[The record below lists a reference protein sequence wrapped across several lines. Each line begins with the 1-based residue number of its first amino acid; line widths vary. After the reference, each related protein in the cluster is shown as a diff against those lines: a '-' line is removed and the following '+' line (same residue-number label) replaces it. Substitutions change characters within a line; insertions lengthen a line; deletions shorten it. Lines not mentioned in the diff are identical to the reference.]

1 MKSPLALTGT
11 SELLEQLSA
20 FVPDELINH
29 LVPLHR
35 GRGRRITFSPAQLF
49 RVHLLALLTP
59 ARSFNLLVRL
69 LSEQRSWRRFAHLSH
84 RHHVPDVWMLH
95 QFRAAIGVGGLRE
108 VNRHLLRPL
117 LESQWVRTQ
126 AVAIIDSTDLPAATH
141 GHKKRLTALIRL
153 PERLWV
159 RGRSRAGRVGGS
171 SVTRSTHCACGS
183 TVMRRAC
190 SLCP

>member
-20 FVPDELINH
+20 FVPDELINR
-29 LVPLHR
+29 LVPPHR

-59 ARSFNLLVRL
+59 ARSLNLLVRL

-117 LESQWVRTQ
+117 LESQWVRAQ

-141 GHKKRLTALIRL
+141 GHKKRPTALFRL
-153 PERLWV
+153 PERPWA
-159 RGRSRAGRVGGS
+159 RGRSRADKVGGS
-171 SVTRSTHCACGS
+171 
-183 TVMRRAC
+183 
-190 SLCP
+190 